1 MQNTNQHN
9 LELRG
14 RYYQSAIDR
23 NFLEKSMDYSSL
35 PHSYIIFICDFDYY
49 GLGAARYNH
58 IVVLEDEDNFRVDNR
73 AHFLILNSRYR
84 RDNVRPAIKDFL
96 DYIRLK
102 DDHYPYTSDLVKKAV
117 GEIERLRADKDVGGA
132 YMTWAMSMQDER
144 SIGREEGRAE
154 GRAEG
159 IQIGEQRG
167 IQIGE
172 ARGAISTLIDLVME
186 RILPYEV
193 GQERSG
199 LTEEEFRAKIAE
211 VDPNFQK

>member
-1 MQNTNQHN
+1 
-9 LELRG
+9 
-14 RYYQSAIDR
+14 
-23 NFLEKSMDYSSL
+23 
-35 PHSYIIFICDFDYY
+35 
-49 GLGAARYNH
+49 
-58 IVVLEDEDNFRVDNR
+58 VLEDEDNFRVDNR

-117 GEIERLRADKDVGGA
+117 GEMERLRADKDVGGA

-154 GRAEG
+154 GRE
-159 IQIGEQRG
+159 EG

-172 ARGAISTLIDLVME
+172 ARGREKGIQIGEARGILGTLINLVV
-186 RILPYEV
+186 RRLLNYED
-193 GQERSG
+193 GLKESG
-199 LTEEEFRAKIAE
+199 LSEEEFQAKIAE
-211 VDPNFQK
+211 IDPNFQK

>member
-1 MQNTNQHN
+1 
-9 LELRG
+9 
-14 RYYQSAIDR
+14 
-23 NFLEKSMDYSSL
+23 MDYSSL

-58 IVVLEDEDNFRVDNR
+58 IVVLDDEDNFRVDNR
-73 AHFLILNSRYR
+73 AHFLILNSRYQR
-84 RDNVRPAIKDFL
+84 ANVRPAIKDFL

-117 GEIERLRADKDVGGA
+117 GEMERLRADKDVGGA

-154 GRAEG
+154 G
-159 IQIGEQRG
+159 

-172 ARGAISTLIDLVME
+172 ARGVISTLINLVME
-186 RILPYEV
+186 RMLPYEV
-193 GQERSG
+193 GREKSG
-199 LTEEEFRAKIAE
+199 LSEEEFRAKIAE
-211 VDPNFQK
+211 IDPNFQR